1 MPYSTSLNP
10 LWPNYVGVIG
20 TLLAVV
26 LGVGRYALLDWWD
39 PTHCQALLNSGTWL
53 DQKTWQPDGCMLHM
67 YTAQDVATC
76 AHSREFAFIGDSVT
90 RTLFFQFANIVD
102 PSLPTGPPDDDQ
114 KHADY
119 NFKAAKSSITVSFH
133 WDPYLNSSRTLNVI
147 SADVS
152 LSRSF
157 QRPALL
163 VLGSG
168 LWYLRYADTTGG
180 IPSWEANMER
190 VLDAI
195 SHGRSKPADEVVILP
210 VEEVVPSK
218 LSRERGRTIRLAEID
233 AMNSD
238 LFHRINQPSPEYAH
252 LPGRMLPFMPV
263 SLPLVFN
270 SVLDPAQTQDGLHF
284 SPATV
289 KQQANIFLNLRCN
302 DALPKRVPFDK
313 TCCRRYPWPVPMHF
327 VVLFAAI
334 SWGPWAVFFSQ
345 PPGSRLTRVPVVKGE
360 QLPLLVFS
368 AAVALIY
375 GADRTGLWLK
385 EQKSYNP
392 WTFGFLSICSLAI
405 GLLTV
410 KRADKDLGFLNRDQT
425 DEWKGWMQIAILIY
439 HYLGASKVSGIYNP
453 IRVLVAS
460 YLFMTGYGHTTYY
473 IRKADFGFLRVAQVM
488 IRLNILTL
496 VLAYTMDADYLF
508 YYFAPLVSMW
518 FIIIYTTLAI
528 ASQFNDRTPILVGK
542 LVLSA
547 AVVSWFMKQNW
558 LLDGLFQLLDQVF
571 GIRWSAR
578 EWAFRVNLDLWIV
591 YVGMFTAIGVI
602 KAREHRL
609 TEHPR
614 WPLAVKATIVLAM
627 FVMFWYFAFELTQES
642 KFTYNTWHPYVSFL
656 PVLSFVVLRN
666 CSVVLRSASSRAFA
680 FIGKCSLETFIIQY
694 HFWLAGDTK
703 GVLLVIPGTRWR
715 PINFVV
721 TTFLFIFVSH
731 WFAKATGEITAW
743 ICNDQPKTLPAPATS
758 HHHPTPSVSRQTEAP
773 PNGGQDVPL
782 MPIHTDQANKTDTI
796 PQPPRWIDRLA
807 DGSPQPSPRFE
818 GWKSAARWSAGIKAR
833 TASILIL
840 MWLTN
845 ILWTHT

>member
-10 LWPNYVGVIG
+10 SWPNYVGVIG

-26 LGVGRYALLDWWD
+26 LGLGRYALLDWWD

-102 PSLPTGPPDDDQ
+102 PELPAGPPDDDQ

-119 NFKAAKSSITVSFH
+119 NFKAAKSGITVSFH

-195 SHGRSKPADEVVILP
+195 SRGRSKPADEVVILP
-210 VEEVVPSK
+210 VEEVAPSK

-270 SVLDPAQTQDGLHF
+270 NVLDPAQTQDGLHF
-284 SPATV
+284 SSTIV
-289 KQQANIFLNLRCN
+289 KQHANILINLRCN
-302 DALPKRVPFDK
+302 DALPKHFPFDK

-327 VVLFAAI
+327 VILIAAI

-345 PPGSRLTRVPVVKGE
+345 PPGNRLARVPVVKGE

-368 AAVALIY
+368 ASVALIY

-385 EQKSYNP
+385 EQKSFNP

-405 GLLTV
+405 GFLTV
-410 KRADKDLGFLNRDQT
+410 KQADKDLGFLNRDQT

-439 HYLGASKVSGIYNP
+439 HYLGASKISGIYNP
-453 IRVLVAS
+453 IRVLVAA

-488 IRLNILTL
+488 IRLNMLTL

-518 FIIIYTTLAI
+518 FIIIYATLAI

-542 LVLSA
+542 LMLSA
-547 AVVSWFMKQNW
+547 AIVTWFMKQDW

-609 TEHPR
+609 TEHPH
-614 WPLAVKATIVLAM
+614 WPLAVKATIVLAV

-666 CSVVLRSASSRAFA
+666 CSVVLRSTSSRAFA

-703 GVLLVIPGTRWR
+703 GVLLVVPGTRWR
-715 PINFVV
+715 PVNFVV
-721 TTFLFIFVSH
+721 TTFLFIFISH
-731 WFAKATGEITAW
+731 WFAKATGDITAW
-743 ICNDQPKTLPAPATS
+743 ICNDQPKSLPAPATS
-758 HHHPTPSVSRQTEAP
+758 HHHHTPPVSRQTETP

-782 MPIHTDQANKTDTI
+782 MPMNTDQANKTDTTR
-796 PQPPRWIDRLA
+796 QPPRWIDRLA
-807 DGSPQPSPRFE
+807 EGSPQSSPRFE
-818 GWKSAARWSAGIKAR
+818 GWKSAARWSTGIKAR

-845 ILWTHT
+845 ILWTRT